1 MQELLERIAREFGTP
16 CFVYDFRDVVSRIET
31 IRRAF
36 GGRFQIS
43 YAMKCNPNPAIVRR
57 LSEKIE
63 WLDISSGGELAL
75 AGKNGWDPARM
86 SFTGPAKRD
95 AELALA
101 VDARVG
107 AIVLEST
114 QEAERL
120 DKLSAKARIVQ
131 PILIRIAPSKMPPG
145 FGVHM
150 AGKPSQFGID
160 EEEIGPAIKQ
170 IISLPHLR
178 LCGFHIYA
186 GTQCLREDVIVE
198 SYAAFISI
206 FQRVCESHNICP
218 EKLIFGSGLGIPYYE
233 QDKSLNLAAIAQ
245 RVNPLLDDLRQQPAY
260 SKTDLILE
268 TGRFLIGP
276 AGFYLTSVVS
286 TKRSRGT
293 EIRICDGGMNHH
305 LGACGHLGSVIHR
318 NYRMFKLGAEDASG
332 EQGRYDLF
340 GPLCTSIDMLGHGVL
355 MSKLEMGDII
365 AICNSGAYG
374 LTASPIHFISHP
386 PAREI
391 LVGEGGSGETLQ
403 DISGA

>member
-36 GGRFQIS
+36 CGRFQIS

-131 PILIRIAPSKMPPG
+131 PVLIRIAPSKMPPG

-150 AGKPSQFGID
+150 AGKPSHFGID
-160 EEEIGPAIKQ
+160 EEEIDPAIKQ

-186 GTQCLREDVIVE
+186 GTQCLREEVIVE